1 MKELHLEAPAVVGP
15 ERLVGAI
22 VDSLVLIPVEGF
34 HRLGDM
40 VHRRLVG
47 AGGEPPCLPLEPGIV
62 ESLWR
67 TERAERGGGS
77 GCRGAQVGKR
87 QAGYSERSKSAQ
99 EIASLHSS
107 PSYWYSRRH
116 CS

>member
-22 VDSLVLIPVEGF
+22 VDGLVLIPIEGF
-34 HRLGDM
+34 HCLGDLA
-40 VHRRLVG
+40 HRRLVV
-47 AGGEPPCLPLEPGIV
+47 AGGERPCLTLEPGIV

-87 QAGYSERSKSAQ
+87 QARYGESGESAQ

-107 PSYWYSRRH
+107 PSYWYRRRH